1 MKKED
6 CYELGYLGKT
16 FKLKGEL
23 FAHLDADDLTLYST
37 IDALFLE
44 QNEQLIP
51 FLIEKIQVREKD
63 VVVKLEE
70 VDSIEVAQELVGSK
84 IYLPL
89 AVLPNLEEGDYYLHE
104 LLDFL
109 VIDESLGEL
118 GKINRLYDET
128 NQDILGM
135 LYKGKEVL
143 IPLVDD
149 IILSVDK
156 EKQHIQVSLPEGL
169 LELYLED

>member
-16 FKLKGEL
+16 FKLQGEL
-23 FAHLDADDLTLYST
+23 FVHLDTDDSTLYANM
-37 IDALFLE
+37 DALFLE

-51 FLIEKIQVREKD
+51 FLVENIQIREKD

-70 VDSIEVAQELVGSK
+70 VDSIEAAQELVGSK

-89 AVLPNLEEGDYYLHE
+89 AALPELEEGDYYLHE

-109 VIDESLGEL
+109 IIDESLGAL
-118 GKINRLYDET
+118 GKVNRLYDET

-156 EKQHIQVSLPEGL
+156 ENQQIQVNLPEGL